1 MTQRELNEAVA
12 RVTGE
17 SLTTVAGLGFSLADP
32 IAVRYD
38 PEPWDCDDEDFFC
51 PEAKS
56 LDWDDLDSHRRVAIL
71 PQRRRRRLV
80 PV

>member
-17 SLTTVAGLGFSLADP
+17 SLATVAGLGFSLADP
-32 IAVRYD
+32 ITVKHD
-38 PEPWDCDDEDFFC
+38 PEPWGC
-51 PEAKS
+51 PWDRSLSPEEKS
-56 LDWDDLDSHRRVAIL
+56 LDWDDLERDRRVAIL

>member
-38 PEPWDCDDEDFFC
+38 PEPWGYPWDRSLC
-51 PEAKS
+51 PEAKA
-56 LDWDDLDSHRRVAIL
+56 LDWDTLDRARQVALL
-71 PQRRRRRLV
+71 PEPRRRRLAL
-80 PV
+80 P

>member
-17 SLTTVAGLGFSLADP
+17 SLAMVAGLGFSLADP
-32 IAVRYD
+32 IAVDYD
-38 PEPWDCDDEDFFC
+38 PEPWGC
-51 PEAKS
+51 PWDRSLSPEEKS
-56 LDWDDLDSHRRVAIL
+56 LDWDDLEGDRRVAIL
-71 PQRRRRRLV
+71 PQRRRRLL

>member
-17 SLTTVAGLGFSLADP
+17 SLATVAGLGFSLADP
-32 IAVRYD
+32 ITVKHD
-38 PEPWDCDDEDFFC
+38 PEPWGSPWDRNLS
-51 PEAKS
+51 PEGKS
-56 LDWDDLDSHRRVAIL
+56 LDWDDLDGNRRVAIL
-71 PQRRRRRLV
+71 PQRRRRLV

>member
-38 PEPWDCDDEDFFC
+38 PEPWGCDEDRSC

-56 LDWDDLDSHRRVAIL
+56 LDGDNFDRARQVALL
-71 PQRRRRRLV
+71 PKSRRLGLAIA
-80 PV
+80 